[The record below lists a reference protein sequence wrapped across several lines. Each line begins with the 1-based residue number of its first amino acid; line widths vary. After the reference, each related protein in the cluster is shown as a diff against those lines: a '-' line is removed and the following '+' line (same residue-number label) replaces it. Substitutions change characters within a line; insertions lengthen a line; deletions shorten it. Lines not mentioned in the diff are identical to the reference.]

1 MRITLE
7 MVDEVIGRTG
17 VNYKVA
23 KDALELNEGD
33 VLKAIVYLEE
43 QSETK
48 SSKKVN
54 GQEII
59 DRLKALV
66 NEGMVSQILIEK
78 NGKIVVDLP
87 IVAGAISAVIFT
99 IPTVAGIIAAIAT
112 GCEIK
117 ILKKDGGM
125 INFNDLTQEK
135 FDEFMNMINK
145 EKKNMKSEYDAKH
158 TTDETTEADIFE
170 NEENDENEDDYYV
183 PDDEESKK

>member
-1 MRITLE
+1 MKITLE

-17 VNYKVA
+17 VSYKVA
-23 KDALELNEGD
+23 KEALELNEGD
-33 VLKAIVYLEE
+33 VLKAIVYLE
-43 QSETK
+43 QHSETK
-48 SSKKVN
+48 SSKKGN
-54 GQEII
+54 GQELI

-78 NGKIVVDLP
+78 NGKIILDLP

-125 INFNDLTQEK
+125 INFNDLTQDK

-145 EKKNMKSEYDAKH
+145 EKRNTKSDTH
-158 TTDETTEADIFE
+158 SDNTTEGEGVD
-170 NEENDENEDDYYV
+170 NEDDYYI
-183 PDDEESKK
+183 PDDEASNK

>member
-17 VNYKVA
+17 VNYKLA
-23 KDALELNEGD
+23 KEALELNDGD

-43 QSETK
+43 KAESK
-48 SSKKVN
+48 SSKKAN

-78 NGKIVVDLP
+78 NGKVVVDLP
-87 IVAGAISAVIFT
+87 IFAGAISAVIFT

-145 EKKNMKSEYDAKH
+145 EKKNMKSEYDATH
-158 TTDETTEADIFE
+158 ADAQSDVSAEA
-170 NEENDENEDDYYV
+170 ENDENEDDYYI
-183 PDDEESKK
+183 PDEEDTKK

>member
-17 VNYKVA
+17 VNYKLA
-23 KDALELNEGD
+23 KDALELNDCD

-43 QSETK
+43 QSEIK
-48 SSKKVN
+48 FSKKAN

-66 NEGMVSQILIEK
+66 NEGMVSQIVIEK

-87 IVAGAISAVIFT
+87 IFAGAISAVIFT

-117 ILKKDGGM
+117 ILKKDGDM

-135 FDEFMNMINK
+135 FDEFMTMINK
-145 EKKNMKSEYDAKH
+145 EKKNMKSECDAKQP
-158 TTDETTEADIFE
+158 DTE
-170 NEENDENEDDYYV
+170 ENEDDYYV
-183 PDDEESKK
+183 PDDEDLNK